1 MATATFN
8 EPFAVSPYRG
18 PYGGMHDGDPG
29 LSQKPE
35 NGSWPPTDD
44 LNADLRLTKCIV
56 GL

>member
-1 MATATFN
+1 MATATSN